1 MGEINR
7 DEEIDM
13 EYTERLSCD
22 RQRKRR
28 RDNGAGG
35 RKRHLFD
42 GQTQENNIETELKS
56 LKGLEKE
63 NERER
68 EKVQVGRM
76 E

>member
-1 MGEINR
+1 
-7 DEEIDM
+7 M

-68 EKVQVGRM
+68 KCR
-76 E
+76 